1 MAQVQGDPDPGTT
14 SRLICL
20 VRHGKA
26 APKNV
31 GLSDLERSLVPE
43 GIAESARV
51 ARCLTSKRMSFDLLL
66 SSPADRA
73 LETAHIF
80 AEYLGY
86 PILKIQIVPALYEDS
101 SPTGLIAAV
110 KKIDDRIERV
120 ALFGHNPH
128 FAGLATHLIPELD
141 REIAKGGAMGISTKI
156 KSWSQLRKAC
166 GHFEFYVDPEHA
178 SAKVGARR

>member
-1 MAQVQGDPDPGTT
+1 MGRDTGEPDQGKTA
-14 SRLICL
+14 RLICL

-26 APKNV
+26 APKDV
-31 GLSDLERSLVPE
+31 GLSDLERCLTLT
-43 GIAESARV
+43 GISESARV
-51 ARCLTSKRMSFDLLL
+51 ARTLNLSRIPFDLFM

-73 LETAHIF
+73 VETAHIF

-86 PILKIQIVPALYEDS
+86 PVLKIQIVPALYEDS

-110 KKIDDRIERV
+110 RKIDDRIERV

-141 REIAKGGAMGISTKI
+141 REIAKGGVMGISTRI
-156 KSWSQLRKAC
+156 KTWSQLRKGC
-166 GHFEFYVDPEHA
+166 GHFEFYIDPEN
-178 SAKVGARR
+178 VGAKAGSRR

>member
-1 MAQVQGDPDPGTT
+1 MGRDTGEPDQGTT
-14 SRLICL
+14 TRLICL

-26 APKNV
+26 APKDV
-31 GLSDLERSLVPE
+31 GLSDLERSLVLD
-43 GIAESARV
+43 GISESARV
-51 ARCLTSKRMSFDLLL
+51 ARSLNLKRIPFDLFM

-86 PILKIQIVPALYEDS
+86 PVLKIQIVPALYEDS

-110 KKIDDRIERV
+110 KKLGDRIGRV

-156 KSWSQLRKAC
+156 RTWSQLRKGC
-166 GHFEFYVDPEHA
+166 GRFEFYLDPENVNTKA
-178 SAKVGARR
+178 GTFR